1 MAARLALPYL
11 LTLAACASSTAMNP
25 SDVPRTDAS
34 TEDTPTAPDADA
46 TVAPDA
52 PDADA
57 APPDAPPD
65 VAPDSDAA
73 DAPRDL
79 VADLDPCGGLTRC
92 DGVCRDTGFDARHCG
107 RCNNAC
113 APTQECV
120 RGACVMAPCVTPLVA
135 CAGDCVDT
143 SSDNLHCGAC
153 GCRCPPGAV
162 CSGGNC
168 VVGCAAGLTT
178 CGRTT
183 CGGEDAGPGARCVDT
198 RTDQRNCGRCG
209 EVCPAG
215 QLCSEGRCVMPCTS
229 GFTPC
234 SGTCRDLQTDLTHC
248 GFCGN
253 ACSSTQTCAAGR
265 CVPR

>member
-1 MAARLALPYL
+1 MTARLALPYL
-11 LTLAACASSTAMNP
+11 LTLAACASSTAMTP
-25 SDVPRTDAS
+25 SDVPPTDAPLL
-34 TEDTPTAPDADA
+34 DTA
-46 TVAPDA
+46 A

-57 APPDAPPD
+57 ALPDARPD
-65 VAPDSDAA
+65 IAPDAAA

-79 VADLDPCGGLTRC
+79 AADLDPCGGLTVC
-92 DGVCRDTGFDARHCG
+92 DGVCRDTAFDARHCG

-168 VVGCAAGLTT
+168 VVGCAAGLTA

-183 CGGEDAGPGARCVDT
+183 CGGEDAGPGAYCVDPQ
-198 RTDQRNCGRCG
+198 TDTRNCGRCG
-209 EVCPAG
+209 EVCPDG
-215 QLCSEGRCVMPCTS
+215 QLCSAGRCVMPCAS
-229 GFTPC
+229 GFTLC
-234 SGTCRDLQTDLTHC
+234 SSTCRDLQTDLAHC
-248 GFCGN
+248 GLCGN
-253 ACSSTQTCAAGR
+253 ACSSTQTCTAGR